1 MKKIL
6 LIMLVIILIAT
17 LLVACNSSSN
27 IDNDTEDTTTTVDSN
42 VETTD
47 TTNVDSNVE
56 TAEAESTVDTAE
68 DTSEAESTVDT
79 AEDTSEAVDANIST
93 IKAFIYNGVEI
104 KVNSDSEDI
113 IAKLGE
119 PNSMSASDSCMGD
132 SSYVYFYSY
141 NEVDITTYPKNGVDY
156 IDRIWIRS
164 DLLSTPE
171 GASIGMDKSDIIKIY
186 GEPSAQSDKILV
198 YTSGGTMLQFD
209 LNSAGKVTTITY
221 KPAN

>member
-56 TAEAESTVDTAE
+56 TA
-68 DTSEAESTVDT
+68 EAESTVDT